1 MTYKPE
7 KEGKRI
13 MEYFGR
19 LKKKGL
25 KDCHIWLTAQQW
37 EVVRPFAQCVRKIKN
52 IENVRGLDVSP
63 DYLSY
68 KIIIEEKPPEIVM
81 GEYEGVEIV

>member
-1 MTYKPE
+1 MYRPE
-7 KEGKRI
+7 VEGEIQARYHAKKR
-13 MEYFGR
+13 
-19 LKKKGL
+19 KKGL

-52 IENVRGLDVSP
+52 IEHVRGLDVSP

-68 KIIIEEKPPEIVM
+68 KIIIEEKPPEIVI